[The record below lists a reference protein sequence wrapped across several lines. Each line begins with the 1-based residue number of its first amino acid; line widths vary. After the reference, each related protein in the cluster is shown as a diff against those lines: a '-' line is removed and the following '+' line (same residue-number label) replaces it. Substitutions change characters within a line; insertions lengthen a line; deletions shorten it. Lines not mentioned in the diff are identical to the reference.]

1 MAYQDGTKYRYG
13 NIPPYALAATFFA
26 IVSSSALL
34 GSESSGSLSIKVAA
48 IEGDAVP
55 FALGNSRLVWNIGD
69 SRRPAHQLIFDVQKR
84 LLAHVLIGP
93 CPMRC
98 LSLETGTWHPAGN
111 IF

>member
-1 MAYQDGTKYRYG
+1 MAYQDGTKYFYG

-34 GSESSGSLSIKVAA
+34 GSDSSGSLSIRVAA
-48 IEGDAVP
+48 IEEDAVP
-55 FALGNSRLVWNIGD
+55 FALGNSRLVRNIGD
-69 SRRPAHQLIFDVQKR
+69 SPAHQLIFDVQKR
-84 LLAHVLIGP
+84 LLAHFLIGP

>member
-13 NIPPYALAATFFA
+13 DIPPYALAATFFA

-34 GSESSGSLSIKVAA
+34 GSHSSGSLSIKVAA
-48 IEGDAVP
+48 IEGDAIP
-55 FALGNSRLVWNIGD
+55 LALENSRLIRNIGD
-69 SRRPAHQLIFDVQKR
+69 NPAHQPIFDVQER
-84 LLAHVLIGP
+84 LLAHFLIGP

-98 LSLETGTWHPAGN
+98 LCLETGTWHPAGN